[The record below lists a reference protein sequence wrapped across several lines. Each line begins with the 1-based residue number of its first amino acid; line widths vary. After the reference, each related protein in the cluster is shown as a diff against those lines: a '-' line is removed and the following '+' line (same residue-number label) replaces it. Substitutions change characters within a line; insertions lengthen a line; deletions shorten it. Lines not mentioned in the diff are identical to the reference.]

1 MEVSDTRKA
10 DGRRGRDSAFLK
22 RLDASWERAIRQAR
36 RTGQAEDIHK
46 QLEPEIP
53 YKSRYSK
60 RGITEEEFTAM
71 YRAGVEFAL
80 SGTEVDFLPFMDEA
94 FGYVEMMILSRDE
107 SRAVCG
113 WMLEED
119 PLEWFDDDWEV
130 REVEQT
136 L

>member
-1 MEVSDTRKA
+1 
-10 DGRRGRDSAFLK
+10 
-22 RLDASWERAIRQAR
+22 
-36 RTGQAEDIHK
+36 
-46 QLEPEIP
+46 
-53 YKSRYSK
+53 
-60 RGITEEEFTAM
+60 M